1 MPLSGGVRGGGSA
14 SGGQL
19 RRRRQQDA
27 PAGHV
32 GGDPGRRDTGGEA
45 GGAGGVW
52 WGGGDRVGG
61 GPAGAAL
68 LLGGPW
74 GVPPHTSRGQD
85 KEPGRPGSPVLLARR
100 NLGPAGKPWA
110 GNRCPAAERLRVL
123 VPAAGR
129 LGGARD
135 VTCARRSWT
144 SSSCGRPSP
153 AGTLWGNRNQSTV
166 PGRGGLPHS
175 RGRTLDE

>member
-1 MPLSGGVRGGGSA
+1 M
-14 SGGQL
+14 
-19 RRRRQQDA
+19 

-32 GGDPGRRDTGGEA
+32 DGDPGRRDTGGEA
-45 GGAGGVW
+45 GGAGGV
-52 WGGGDRVGG
+52 GERERVGG

-68 LLGGPW
+68 VPGGPW
-74 GVPPHTSRGQD
+74 GDPPHTSGVQD

-110 GNRCPAAERLRVL
+110 GNRCPAAERLRVQ

-129 LGGARD
+129 LGGARG

-144 SSSCGRPSP
+144 SSSCGRPAP
-153 AGTLWGNRNQSTV
+153 AGTLWGNSNQSTV